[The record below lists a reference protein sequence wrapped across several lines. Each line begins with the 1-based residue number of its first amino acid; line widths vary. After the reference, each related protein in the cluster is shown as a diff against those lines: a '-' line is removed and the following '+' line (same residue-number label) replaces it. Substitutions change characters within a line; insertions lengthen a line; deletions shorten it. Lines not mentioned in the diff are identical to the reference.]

1 MADESFDVCE
11 CIWNHNAMQRLLS
24 LLRQSQAACTD
35 NECFNLTNLP
45 GPEGGQQNSDFLF
58 IGIAFVAMTLMYL
71 FRPNSLR
78 QSYADNVKP
87 RNSTGPNDDPPAP
100 PPIN

>member
-1 MADESFDVCE
+1 MHLEPQCYATITIIV
-11 CIWNHNAMQRLLS
+11 
-24 LLRQSQAACTD
+24 
-35 NECFNLTNLP
+35 P

-78 QSYADNVKP
+78 QSYADDVKL
-87 RNSTGPNDDPPAP
+87 RNSSGPNDDPPAP